1 MFFDLIERRRSIRRF
16 KPDPVEQI
24 KIDRL
29 IETALRS
36 PSSRGFNPWRFVVI
50 DNPDML
56 AQLSCSKPHGAAF
69 LKDAPLGIAVLGDPE
84 ISDVWVEDCA
94 IAAILIQLGAQALGL
109 GSCWI
114 QIRRREHDKTTSS
127 DEYVKELLSIPENLK
142 VASILAI
149 GYPAEKRPAHP
160 AASLELEKVHLNRY
174 EE

>member
-1 MFFDLIERRRSIRRF
+1 MFFDLVEQRRSIRRF
-16 KPDPVEQI
+16 KSDPVERM

-36 PSSRGFNPWRFVVI
+36 PSSRGFNPWRFVVV
-50 DNPDML
+50 DDPAML
-56 AQLSCSKPHGAAF
+56 AQLSCAKPHGAAF
-69 LKDAPLGIAVLGDPE
+69 LREAPLGIVVLGDAE
-84 ISDVWVEDCA
+84 TSDVWVEDCS

-127 DEYVKELLSIPENLK
+127 DEYVRELLSIPENLK

-149 GYPAEKRPAHP
+149 GYPAEEKPPHP
-160 AASLELEKVHLNRY
+160 AASLELEKVHLNHY